1 MIFRNA
7 MNIFSCFGRII
18 DAVICIFCIVGF
30 SIELF
35 YNSYTDYVEKILGL
49 IGLVYCGYYFLICFR
64 PIKRDWILAKGGF
77 LIKVINFVLLIPFVL
92 VLFFNWWDEKDFN
105 PRNLVFDENLYI
117 YNEEDRD
124 ILGVAN
130 VDVLKDSVFIKAHN
144 LETIDGNLVVQRNKL
159 SAVGM
164 CEQKDPSLF
173 WAVYYHFI
181 DPGNQHMT
189 TSEAGRKRAA
199 LIAILGFLLLN
210 GLFVSTLI
218 SWFDRRRDLW
228 IKGEINYKYFK
239 RRWRLHKHYIV
250 IGGSDVVVGIVEQ
263 LLKNKFRLSYPYVV
277 IQTSTD
283 VDALR
288 RKLFS
293 ILTEQQQKSVV
304 LYYGSC
310 TSDED
315 LLRLGFNNAKEVY
328 IIGEDTRTD
337 DVDSYHD
344 TINMECLNLICDIVN
359 SNNNKWWNKLCV
371 ACGKDKEL
379 LLCRVMFEYQTT
391 FSIFQFSDIS
401 DKIRDYINFRPFNY
415 YETWAQRVLVN
426 AEIKPEKILDNFV
439 SRSDCYLPLEGA
451 NGITYN
457 SDVYVHLFVVG
468 MSRMGV
474 ALGIEAAHLAHFPN
488 YTEQNK
494 IRTKITFIDTN
505 ITENKDFFIGRFK
518 ELFKLSHWRYGT
530 IQGDQLSWN
539 CPHLPEK
546 CDHLGGDFI
555 DIEWEF
561 VNGGIEQNAVQN
573 YILSSTE
580 LNAKVTVAIC
590 LSESNRAHAA
600 ALYLDKK
607 IYESKNL
614 LQVLVYNRYGNAI
627 IKSLQTKET
636 RFPYQNKLKVF
647 GASKDCVDLKYI
659 KQIEELGTA
668 IGDKYTQIKNEYI
681 NTAVKEAGQEDIEKR
696 EKDTKGYGGKSEAA
710 NFWSNIYNANTMWT
724 KLRSVNFDGIEYSK
738 EDKHKKS
745 DEEML
750 ADVEHNRWNL
760 EQLLMNFRPLT
771 STEQSDV
778 LTKQKTKNQYKQEMA
793 HLNICSNKCLLEK
806 LKEIDVVARAYDV
819 GLTALLPELYQFYN
833 AESSKNND

>member
-1 MIFRNA
+1 MCTMKIGK
-7 MNIFSCFGRII
+7 CI
-18 DAVICIFCIVGF
+18 DWVVFLSSLVGLVMEFLYPSIVCVPGC
-30 SIELF
+30 
-35 YNSYTDYVEKILGL
+35 ILGC
-49 IGLVYCGYYFLICFR
+49 IGILYCVYYLFMFFCL
-64 PIKRDWILAKGGF
+64 PIRRDWILAKGSF
-77 LIKVINFVLLIPFVL
+77 LIKVVNFVLLIPFVFTL
-92 VLFFNWWDEKDFN
+92 VFSYSCISKSESNIFSPK
-105 PRNLVFDENLYI
+105 NLVFDENLYTFNDKAI
-117 YNEEDRD
+117 DT
-124 ILGVAN
+124 LGVAN
-130 VDVLKDSVFIKAHN
+130 NEVSRNLLFQKTHN
-144 LETIDGNLVVQRNKL
+144 LETINDSIIIQKNKISDHEIL
-159 SAVGM
+159 KQ
-164 CEQKDPSLF
+164 EDPSLF
-173 WAVYYHFI
+173 WAIYYHFI

-189 TSEAGRKRAA
+189 TSETGRKIAA

-210 GLFVSTLI
+210 GLLVSTLI
-218 SWFDRRRDLW
+218 SWFDRRREQW
-228 IKGEINYKYFK
+228 IKGEINYRYFK
-239 RRWRLHKHYIV
+239 RWWRLRKHYIV
-250 IGGSDVVVGIVEQ
+250 IGGSDMVVGIVKQ
-263 LLKNKFRLSYPYVV
+263 LLKKNILHQYPYVI
-277 IQTSTD
+277 IQTSSDIDT
-283 VDALR
+283 LR
-288 RKLFS
+288 RELFS
-293 ILTEQQQKSVV
+293 ILTEQQQKYVV
-304 LYYGSC
+304 LYYGSS
-310 TSDED
+310 TSPDD
-315 LLRLGFNNAKEVY
+315 LLRLGFNNAEEVY
-328 IIGEDTRTD
+328 IVGEDNRQD

-344 TINMECLNLICDIVN
+344 TINMECLNLICEIVN
-359 SNNNKWWNKLCV
+359 PNNKWWNKIGIARSV
-371 ACGKDKEL
+371 DKK

-426 AEIKPEKILDNFV
+426 TELKPAKILDNFA
-439 SRSDCYLPLEGA
+439 SESNCFLPLDGA
-451 NGITYN
+451 DGITCN
-457 SDVYVHLFVVG
+457 SNAYVHLFVVG

-474 ALGIEAAHLAHFPN
+474 AMGIEAAHLAHFPN

-505 ITENKDFFIGRFK
+505 IVDDKDFLIGRFK

-555 DIEWEF
+555 DVEWEF

-573 YILSSTE
+573 YVLSSTE
-580 LNAKVTVAIC
+580 LNAKVTIAIC
-590 LSESNRAHAA
+590 LPESNKSHAA

-659 KQIEELGTA
+659 KQIEKLGTA

-681 NTAVKEAGQEDIEKR
+681 NKAVKEAGQEDIEKR

-738 EDKHKKS
+738 GDNHKRGDEDI
-745 DEEML
+745 L
-750 ADVEHNRWNL
+750 ADVEHNRWNM

-771 STEQSDV
+771 SIEQSDV
-778 LTKQKTKNQYKQEMA
+778 LTKKKTKNQCKQDMA
-793 HLNICSNKCLLEK
+793 HLNICSNKCLIEK

-819 GLTALLPELYQFYN
+819 GLTALLPELYKFYN
-833 AESSKNND
+833 EESSKNE